1 MTFQKTHPV
10 VVKFAGKRSVEIL
23 MDLLVSCVR
32 DFAFVQVQKPR
43 VDEVLDEIQ
52 CAESVADS

>member
-23 MDLLVSCVR
+23 MDLLVRCVR